1 MLHNSQRKTDV
12 LQQSVRIIGATVHNN
27 DNVAHVLMYTANDI
41 HNRSGVIVRRNQGTN
56 MLL

>member
-12 LQQSVRIIGATVHNN
+12 LQQGVRIIGATVHNN
-27 DNVAHVLMYTANDI
+27 DNVAHVLMHTANHI